1 MYNNTVLFENFK
13 LTPVHITVTAVPVP
27 VVPSKEPESPLHASD
42 SGTVT
47 VTVPSSQTRSPM
59 RQLGTAPLQWQ

>member
-27 VVPSKEPESPLHASD
+27 VAPSKEPESPLHASD

-47 VTVPSSQTRSPM
+47 VTVPSSQSPM